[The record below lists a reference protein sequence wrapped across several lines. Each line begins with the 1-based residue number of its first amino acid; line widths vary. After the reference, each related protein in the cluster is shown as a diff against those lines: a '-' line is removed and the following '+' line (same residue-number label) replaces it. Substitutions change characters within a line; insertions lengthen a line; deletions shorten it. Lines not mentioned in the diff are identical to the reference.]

1 MVAAVA
7 KSNTDSNIE
16 LSVAAAAT
24 ATAAAVVATTAA
36 VSKQYEQGS
45 RSDGHM
51 DGTAYEPKGSGDGEN
66 IVVGANSGDRISDRS
81 IVSNDSIKSDF
92 ILDDVAKYDIPLE
105 EITLAERI
113 GLGSYGEVYR
123 GKWRGTEV
131 AVKRFLDQD
140 ISGESL
146 EEFKSEVIFH

>member
-113 GLGSYGEVYR
+113 GLGINCTLLHQIWLHSFVR
-123 GKWRGTEV
+123 WCC
-131 AVKRFLDQD
+131 L
-140 ISGESL
+140 
-146 EEFKSEVIFH
+146 